1 MGPGT
6 TGRPVGSYGPSPP
19 SDLQVRPPMPTVPR
33 AHRPPR
39 PPCPPSPS
47 AHRPPMPPCPPRHRA
62 SGSAPH
68 AAAGTELRAVR
79 AVDAR
84 PLTSLRS
91 HSPPQ
96 SWVLADRKP
105 PAADTGAL
113 VPGLRC
119 TSPVHRRLPETG
131 SQSRNPPPSRAG
143 PGGPPPPAPT
153 SPSMDPPRVSV
164 GRLRRGAGPLCGQ
177 ALCSP
182 APSGPSR
189 PHGDPPPRPVT
200 PEGRNHSFRLLPAQ
214 NSDRRQLPARGQPTA
229 LRTRAWALPR
239 HTLGLTRLLGP
250 AGPHLPVCPWPPA
263 CFHL

>member
-62 SGSAPH
+62 GGSAPH

-105 PAADTGAL
+105 AAADTGAL

-131 SQSRNPPPSRAG
+131 SQSRNPRLPEPG
-143 PGGPPPPAPT
+143 PGGPLRQH
-153 SPSMDPPRVSV
+153 PPRPPWTRPGCPWGDSAGERAPSV
-164 GRLRRGAGPLCGQ
+164 GRLC
-177 ALCSP
+177 
-182 APSGPSR
+182 AP
-189 PHGDPPPRPVT
+189 
-200 PEGRNHSFRLLPAQ
+200 LLP
-214 NSDRRQLPARGQPTA
+214 RGRHGHMVT
-229 LRTRAWALPR
+229 LPR
-239 HTLGLTRLLGP
+239 GR
-250 AGPHLPVCPWPPA
+250 
-263 CFHL
+263 